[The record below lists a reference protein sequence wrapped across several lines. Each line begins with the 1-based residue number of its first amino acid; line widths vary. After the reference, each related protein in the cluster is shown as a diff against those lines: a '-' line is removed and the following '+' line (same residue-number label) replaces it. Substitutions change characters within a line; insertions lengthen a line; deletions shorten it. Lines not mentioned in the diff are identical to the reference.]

1 MNNWKMYW
9 SKGAKMTVKKML
21 EENQKSKEDKKE
33 DTEAKKES

>member
-21 EENQKSKEDKKE
+21 DDQKSKEDKKE

>member
-21 EENQKSKEDKKE
+21 EEQKEKEDKKK
-33 DTEAKKES
+33 DTEVKKES

>member
-21 EENQKSKEDKKE
+21 EENQKEKESKQE
-33 DTEAKKES
+33 DTEAKEES